1 MEAVTFTYPPGAD
14 AALVVT
20 KPENGIE
27 ARFSPEYVFAAA
39 LLDGALRLDHFD
51 ERPVEDRIMA
61 LALKASRRHDNA
73 APRMSS
79 DPSTRFVLLDVA
91 LKDGTKIH
99 RRFDGLPSLTDPNK
113 NSRMRLQGSAFADIP
128 ELVRSMESEADLA
141 RLLSLLNQTSL

>member
-1 MEAVTFTYPPGAD
+1 
-14 AALVVT
+14 
-20 KPENGIE
+20 
-27 ARFSPEYVFAAA
+27 VFAAA
-39 LLDGALRLDHFD
+39 LLDGALRLDQFD
-51 ERPVEDRIMA
+51 ERPVEDRIMT

-79 DPSTRFVLLDVA
+79 DPSTRFVLLDIT

-99 RRFDGLPSLTDPNK
+99 RRFDGLPSLTDPEQKFK
-113 NSRMRLQGSAFADIP
+113 NATLGSSAFADIP